1 VGGVEEHFCSLTP
14 CIPRRKWGRRAWPS
28 PAPPSP
34 AGADA
39 GFVRRCGRSRTTRLS
54 TSGASV
60 RLPPPPPTHASAHTP
75 LGTKA
80 LRGPAPRAPGGEVGW
95 GGGCPTP
102 HEDAVLRP
110 DSIPA
115 NCARRHPGDRGRG
128 ARAPALCRKRVRP
141 PSPREAAPAQRE
153 PPHFAENVCAPPPP
167 SLPYS
172 LDTPRPSPRTN
183 WTRTARPHPMSENRS
198 GPGSPR
204 TLQKTCAPAEPP
216 GGGASP
222 ARFLRDL
229 TESLVLFKTLLL
241 SVSRAPL
248 MCRVTRPPPPCPP
261 Y

>member
-1 VGGVEEHFCSLTP
+1 MGGVEEHFCSLTP

-110 DSIPA
+110 DSISCELRTKA
-115 NCARRHPGDRGRG
+115 SWRS
-128 ARAPALCRKRVRP
+128 RP
-141 PSPREAAPAQRE
+141 
-153 PPHFAENVCAPPPP
+153 
-167 SLPYS
+167 
-172 LDTPRPSPRTN
+172 
-183 WTRTARPHPMSENRS
+183 RS
-198 GPGSPR
+198 ASPR

-248 MCRVTRPPPPCPP
+248 MCRVTRPPPPMPPVLIGHASSHPP